1 VARNPKYSPEL
12 RTEAVKAV
20 LDGRRTHAAVARDS
34 GLVAETVRNWVIAEK
49 KNPGKT
55 ASARES
61 IDRARLE
68 EMERRVRELEQENA
82 FLKKAAAFCVPRMS
96 RGVPEMSR

>member
-1 VARNPKYSPEL
+1 MATKSKYSPEL
-12 RTEAVKAV
+12 RAEVVKAV
-20 LDGRRTHAAVARDS
+20 LEGRRTYAAAARDF
-34 GLVAETVRNWVIAEK
+34 GLVAETVRNWVVAEK

-55 ASARES
+55 AATRES

-82 FLKKAAAFCVPRMS
+82 FLKKAAAFFAREQ
-96 RGVPEMSR
+96 R